1 MQSALLSPAATC
13 KVEVAGTEISQLY
26 PVLGEVTVD
35 ARRGQAT
42 TAELRFHGMR
52 DQYGNWNVQD
62 AGGQFLPWQPVTIS
76 AVFASSTQEVL
87 RGYVRDIAAEHPED
101 QGQATVVVSCQD
113 ESLALDRMHQRR
125 VWGGDAPTTDL
136 AIVQQVLG
144 DYGLSLQQ
152 TTPAPDA
159 GGPGAGATA
168 DPGPG
173 LQGIVVYQDSTDA
186 RLLRDR
192 AEINGLELLFE
203 SGTVYFGRP
212 RLEAVP
218 QGRINVYAGAS
229 TNCVSLSVRADGH
242 MPDTVG
248 YDLLDTGTAGNGSA
262 SPASA
267 RTLVTS
273 NLPPLGPQPATSAGA
288 GLQDFVWLLSREGGR
303 DPAELAA
310 LAQAKANDASMKV
323 RADGEVDGSI
333 YGQVMQVAQPIEVD
347 GVGSTFSGTYYVD
360 AVNHRFNDQGYRQR
374 FTLLRNAY
382 GDNLSATPLSTA
394 GGAGVLAV

>member
-13 KVEVAGTEISQLY
+13 MIKVAGTEISQLY
-26 PVLGEVTVD
+26 PALGEVTVE

-42 TAELRFHGMR
+42 TADLRFHGVR
-52 DQYGNWNVQD
+52 NQYGNWNVQD
-62 AGGQFLPWQPVTIS
+62 AGSQFLPWQPVTIS
-76 AVFASSTQEVL
+76 AVFASSVQEVM
-87 RGYVRDIAAEHPED
+87 RGYVRDITAEHPED
-101 QGQATVVVSCQD
+101 QGEAMVVVSCQD
-113 ESLALDRMHQRR
+113 ESLALDRLHQRR
-125 VWGGDAPTTDL
+125 VWGGDAPTSDL

-152 TTPAPDA
+152 TTPSPDD
-159 GGPGAGATA
+159 GASS
-168 DPGPG
+168 GPG

-186 RLLRDR
+186 WLLRER

-203 SGTVYFGRP
+203 SGTVYFGPP

-218 QGRINVYAGAS
+218 QGRINVYAGEA
-229 TNCVSLSVRADGH
+229 TNCVNLTIRADGH

-248 YDLLDTGTAGNGSA
+248 YDALDPGTSGA
-262 SPASA
+262 SSGTPAST

-273 NLPPLGPQPATSAGA
+273 NLPPLGPQPATSDGA
-288 GLQDFVWLLSREGGR
+288 GLQDFVWLLTREGGR

-323 RADGEVDGSI
+323 RADGELDGSI

-347 GVGSTFSGTYYVD
+347 GVGSTLSGTYYVD
-360 AVNHRFNDQGYRQR
+360 AVTHRFNDQGYRQQ

-382 GDNLSATPLSTA
+382 GDNLSASPLSN
-394 GGAGVLAV
+394 AGVAGVPGA